1 MTAIVWL
8 PPLLIGIGTSWYL
21 TGKAG
26 RFRSETGKA
35 EWLRLTLLG
44 PFAPARYFVGPGRRL
59 FLWGWAA
66 AGLGFLISASLL
78 FAAT

>member
-8 PPLLIGIGTSWYL
+8 PPFLIGMGISWHL

-26 RFRSETGKA
+26 RYRSEEGKA
-35 EWLRLTLLG
+35 KWLSLQLLG

-66 AGLGFLISASLL
+66 AGLGFVISAALL
-78 FAAT
+78 LAAT